1 MLPIYRNMRAFPI
14 LLLAF
19 CGLIFLPKVQGQS
32 VRALEKA
39 GDEAVQQKDYYAA
52 LVHFSDA
59 LGIDPRNNRLNFKY
73 AEVARHFNAYQVA
86 VEYYGKVDDSP
97 EAVQYPQATFWRA
110 MMEKSLGWYEEAEKH
125 FVRFLSLKNTGP
137 DQSYLV
143 ERAKAELAWCR
154 QVKSEGLK
162 PDPYILVEQLGKQI
176 NSDYSEFAPLERGDT
191 LFYTSY
197 RFDKKDDK
205 NKPPRKI
212 SKLLISSSGQ
222 RGRALTR
229 GMNDESLSTAH
240 TAFSGDGKRL
250 YFTLCDYV
258 SDAELR
264 CKIYYRELDRY
275 GKWSRKA
282 ESLPTFINQ
291 EGYTATQPCL
301 GYDSIRQK
309 EILYFVSDRPGGQG
323 KLDIWYSVVE
333 GESFSKPENLDKL
346 NTPDNEVSPFF
357 DNPTQT
363 LFFSSDGR
371 PGWGELDVWKSQLDS
386 SRWLAP
392 ELLPAPVNTGYNDL
406 YYTVGAEKDRAWL
419 ASNRPGSFY
428 LDPDNK
434 ACCNDLFRVTY
445 LPVPPPADT
454 TTVVTGEIPLPP
466 PPEPVQTEPE
476 TLEDFLPL
484 ALFFDNDEP
493 DKRTR
498 RTTTRKTY
506 GETFDRYYERK
517 EEYLE
522 EYCKPLEGDDRA
534 LSEELMEAFF
544 EDEVR
549 KGYDYLVLFSEIL
562 LRRLEKGD
570 QVEIF
575 IKGYTS
581 PRAKDD
587 YNLSLGQRRISS
599 VRNHFQ
605 TYADGVFQPYLS
617 SGQLRITERSF
628 GETLASREVS
638 DELKDVRNS
647 VYSIGAARERRV
659 EIVEIQSTN

>member
-1 MLPIYRNMRAFPI
+1 MRVFPI

-19 CGLIFLPKVQGQS
+19 CGVFLLPAAQGQTL
-32 VRALEKA
+32 RALEKA

-52 LVHFSDA
+52 LVHFSEA
-59 LGIDPRNNRLNFKY
+59 LSIEPQNNRLNFKY
-73 AEVARHFNAYQVA
+73 AEVARLFNAYQVA

-97 EAVQYPQATFWRA
+97 EASLYPLATYWRA
-110 MMEKSLGWYEEAEKH
+110 MMEKSLGWYPDAEAH
-125 FVRFLSLKNTGP
+125 FVRFLTLKNTGSE
-137 DQSYLV
+137 QSYFID
-143 ERAKAELAWCR
+143 RAKKELDWCR
-154 QVKSEGLK
+154 KVKNEERG
-162 PDPYILVEQLGKQI
+162 PDPYIRIEQLGKQI

-191 LFYTSY
+191 LYFTAY
-197 RFDKKDDK
+197 RYDKKDDK
-205 NKPPRKI
+205 NQPSRKI
-212 SKLLISSSGQ
+212 SKLMISVNGQ
-222 RGRALTR
+222 RGRALSR

-240 TAFSGDGKRL
+240 TAFSGDGKRF
-250 YFTLCDYV
+250 YYTLCDYV
-258 SDAELR
+258 AEAELR
-264 CKIYYRELDRY
+264 CKIYYHELDRY
-275 GKWSRKA
+275 GKWSRKVEA
-282 ESLPTFINQ
+282 LPTFINQ

-301 GYDSIRQK
+301 GFDSTLQK

-323 KLDIWYSVVE
+323 KLDVWFSIIE
-333 GESFSKPENLDKL
+333 GESFSKPENLEAL
-346 NTPDNEVSPFF
+346 NTPENELSPFF

-371 PGWGELDVWKSQLDS
+371 PGWGELDVWKCPLDS
-386 SRWLAP
+386 SRWLEP
-392 ELLPAPVNTGYNDL
+392 GLLPAPVNTGYDDL
-406 YYTVGAEKDRAWL
+406 YYTVGAQRDRAWL

-428 LDPDNK
+428 LDPENK

-445 LPVPPPADT
+445 LPLPSPTDT
-454 TTVVTGEIPLPP
+454 TTVVEEEILTLPLP
-466 PPEPVQTEPE
+466 EPIAKEPE

-506 GETFDRYYERK
+506 GDTFDRYYQRK
-517 EEYLE
+517 GEYLE
-522 EYCKPLEGDDRA
+522 EYCKPLEGDDKL
-534 LSEELMEAFF
+534 LSEELMETFF

-562 LRRLEKGD
+562 LKRLDNGD

-581 PRAKDD
+581 PRAKSD

-605 TYADGVFQPYLS
+605 TYGDGVFQSFLS
-617 SGQLRITERSF
+617 NGQLRITERSF
-628 GETLASREVS
+628 GETLASSEVS
-638 DELKDVRNS
+638 DELEDLRNS

-659 EIVEIQSTN
+659 EIIEIQSSK